1 MRRQR
6 LGVAGVWMCGVMCV
20 LTLGASLA
28 SAEPKCAK
36 GEKACNDRC
45 VPKAQVCIKVKAAA
59 GDEAKGKDKDKVK
72 GTPGKDEVGGERSVE
87 DKLRGAEGTAGAV
100 ASSNPRTLE
109 PGPPTIAGC
118 KAHAPLEDL
127 RRDGAEILLRASGWT
142 FGEPKAKE
150 GEGYRILVYEAS
162 QEGRQAVVA
171 SYWYKNPA
179 SAAQLHGRLGGQGNA
194 SAELG
199 RDKQSVLAVILPKG
213 QAKASAKAILEELVD
228 CQR

>member
-6 LGVAGVWMCGVMCV
+6 LGVAGVWVCGVMCGLV
-20 LTLGASLA
+20 LGSSLV

-45 VPKAQVCIKVKAAA
+45 VPKAQVCVKVKAAA

-72 GTPGKDEVGGERSVE
+72 GTPGKEEAGGARSVE
-87 DKLRGAEGTAGAV
+87 DKLRGAEGGGSAV
-100 ASSNPRTLE
+100 ASSSSPTLE

-118 KAHAPLEDL
+118 KAHAPFEALGQESV
-127 RRDGAEILLRASGWT
+127 EILLRASGWT

-150 GEGYRILVYEAS
+150 GEGYRILVYEAT

-179 SAAQLHGRLGGQGNA
+179 SAAQLQGRLGSQGNA

-213 QAKASAKAILEELVD
+213 QAKSSAKAILEEVVG
-228 CQR
+228 CAR